1 MGMAASQA
9 RLLTITA
16 RLADNEL
23 RSQTIN
29 NAKMR
34 LASQT
39 SQVSDEYVSALNNA
53 QLMFTNSNYD
63 GLSQTQLLTFNS
75 LTQYSPYNTQY
86 GLVNA
91 SGLALVS
98 EEDAMIFEANKGSL
112 EGFLSAHGLEW
123 ETTFFEEDVNP
134 NLSATLTEF
143 YGTGANN
150 IGYMF
155 SGKSNDDLK
164 KMYLDS
170 LTDDSSVAFFNYQT
184 AAYNYYSQIIMMYE
198 NTVPALRNDLFGDSS
213 SGINEQTV
221 ADAIKALGNATS
233 VKQELLVGDKSGY
246 TGIIADTKDNGAKF
260 SINYLTTA
268 PHNYLYAD
276 AANDLKAL
284 VSSLTD
290 ATISRTLSGTG
301 APSIGAQATGFEDE
315 MSSLSSETALGDL
328 TYTQMDGSTGT
339 KANGNGYKYT
349 FGGDPSFTLTIDE
362 YTLGPEHK
370 LYKDNQTGSN
380 VSDPSNP
387 SATYVDSAGNTVSK
401 YSLIRSYYNTSE
413 ITGPKTT
420 LNVGSSSTY
429 TDYTYNGSSF
439 PATISTS
446 TYISTFR
453 SNTTAQMQN
462 IANNISAI
470 CKGETETLPDGST
483 VVEPDMEVV
492 YRYININETL
502 GGTPTYQLARIPL
515 KYPTTSSHNKNEGYE
530 ALASMYFGYLLNSP
544 GVFDANAYAEGDGS
558 GSPTLAEYR
567 DAKQYFEDTYG
578 ITNIPS
584 TDCLVNIDKMMTKG
598 DRTKFTTALNSDP
611 TTALGSVVRSYAT
624 QKMLE
629 VLGEP
634 KYCWVDHN
642 DSLHNENADSK
653 AQWYTNLYDRMQK
666 GYKVLENG
674 LASSSDWLEYAF
686 ETGLVTMEQVDRS
699 YNWIGMDYKSCANI
713 TENTDT
719 SAMVAKAEAKYN
731 RAMNDIK
738 QKDSMYDLQLKNID
752 TEHSSLQTEYDVI
765 KGVLSK
771 NIDRTMKFDQSA

>member
-34 LASQT
+34 LATQT

-98 EEDAMIFEANKGSL
+98 EEDAIIFESNKGSL
-112 EGFLSAHGLEW
+112 EGFLKAHGLEW
-123 ETTFFEEDVNP
+123 ETTFFEESVNP
-134 NLSATLTEF
+134 NLAATLTEF
-143 YGTGANN
+143 YGTGTED

-155 SGKSNDDLK
+155 AGKSNAELK
-164 KMYLDS
+164 QMYLDS
-170 LTDDSSVAFFNYQT
+170 LTDDSSVAYFNYQT
-184 AAYNYYSQIIMMYE
+184 AAYNYYSQITMMYE
-198 NTVPALRNDLFGDSS
+198 NTVPALRNDLFGASAS
-213 SGINEQTV
+213 TINEQTV
-221 ADAIKALGNATS
+221 AAAIKGLGNAIN
-233 VKQELLVGDKSGY
+233 VKRELLAGDKAAYSSL
-246 TGIIADTKDNGAKF
+246 IADSTDNGAKF
-260 SINYLTTA
+260 SLNYLTTT
-268 PHNYLYAD
+268 NNCLYPD
-276 AANDLKAL
+276 AANKLKTL
-284 VSSLTD
+284 IESLTD
-290 ATISRTLSGTG
+290 ATISRTLSGAG
-301 APSIGAQATGFEDE
+301 APPIGAQATGFADE
-315 MSSLSSETALGDL
+315 TSSLSSESDLGYKSFTL
-328 TYTQMDGSTGT
+328 IDGSTDT
-339 KANGNGYKYT
+339 TSCHQGYKYT
-349 FGGDPSFTLTIDE
+349 FGGSPSFTLTIDA
-362 YTLGPEHK
+362 YSLGPSHK
-370 LYKDNQTGSN
+370 LYKDNETGAE
-380 VSDPSNP
+380 VSDPTNP
-387 SATYVDSAGNTVSK
+387 YAKYTNSDGNEVYK
-401 YSLIRSYYNTSE
+401 YSLIREYYKPSE

-420 LNVGSSSTY
+420 LDVSSSSTY

-439 PATISTS
+439 PATLSNS
-446 TYISTFR
+446 TYITTFR
-453 SNTTAQMQN
+453 SNTTNEMIN
-462 IANNISAI
+462 IAKKISAI
-470 CKGETETLPDGST
+470 CKGEADST
-483 VVEPDMEVV
+483 EPDMEVV

-502 GGTPTYQLARIPL
+502 GGTPTYQLVRIPL
-515 KYPTTSSHNKNEGYE
+515 KYPTTGSHNKSEGYE
-530 ALASMYFGYLLNSP
+530 QLASDYFAYLLNSP
-544 GVFDANAYAEGDGS
+544 GVFDANAYAAGGGGS
-558 GSPTLAEYR
+558 SPTLAEYR
-567 DAKQYFEDTYG
+567 EAKEYFETTYG
-578 ITNIPS
+578 ITSIPS
-584 TDCLVNIDKMMTKG
+584 TDCLVNIDKMMTRG
-598 DRTKFTTALNSDP
+598 DHTKFTTALNSDP
-611 TTALGSVVRSYAT
+611 TTALGSVVRGYAA
-624 QKMLE
+624 QKMIE

-666 GYKVLENG
+666 GYKILENG

-699 YNWIGMDYKSCANI
+699 YNWIGLDYKSCANI

-765 KGVLSK
+765 KGVLNK
-771 NIDRTMKFDQSA
+771 NIERTMKFDQSA